1 MVDWNEQRRE
11 TRWARSFE
19 SRMSLTFEGEG
30 NMSSTSYDRQ
40 FDFPVCFF
48 FLSTGAQRKYVLRSY
63 RPSCAWDLLYSER
76 TLSGAEFLLTSEYYS
91 KRKRVS
97 VVFDMTPYDL
107 CNIDIYIYMYIYRRV
122 RKEGRV
128 GGLKGVEVASVAARV
143 GSRGRAPLQSNC
155 VYPFVTLRGEYNNRS
170 NTNKKIPL
178 FCV

>member
-1 MVDWNEQRRE
+1 MWSIEMNRGVKRDGRVHLNHEC
-11 TRWARSFE
+11 RWLLKERGTCLPLH
-19 SRMSLTFEGEG
+19 MIVSLIFL
-30 NMSSTSYDRQ
+30 
-40 FDFPVCFF
+40 FF

-178 FCV
+178 FWV